1 MRYDVAVIGGG
12 LAGCSAAIRL
22 AQQGLQVILC
32 EASDYPRH
40 KVCGEFM
47 SPGCQAQFEALGVAA
62 DVQSQGAASITSTL
76 ISTPDGTCWQ
86 AELPGSAVG
95 ISRYYLDARLVDEA
109 RHLGVDVRINTP
121 VTDISGS
128 LTDKNA
134 DDNTGEA
141 GFTLQTRQRETI
153 QAQAVIGA
161 HGKRSTVDRVLDRPF
176 MKSQHPFVGLKQH
189 MRNLPVQNRVE
200 LHTFPGGYCGISH
213 IEDGLT
219 NVCLLVRLDA
229 FQAHGGGDV
238 AQFIGWMQSQNPLLA
253 QRLRDARPVLD
264 DWLSIARVPFVSRQV
279 VTNQILM
286 AGDAA
291 GMITPLTGDG
301 MEIALQSGE
310 LVARHLT
317 AYFREHHRADRLFSG
332 YRQAWHETFQKRV
345 RLGRISQ
352 FFMLRPAWLR
362 PGLKLFQV
370 LPGVG
375 EYFIRHT
382 RQAG

>member
-1 MRYDVAVIGGG
+1 MIYDVAVMGGG

-47 SPGCQAQFEALGVAA
+47 SPGCQAQFEALGVAD
-62 DVQSQGAASITSTL
+62 DVQAQGAASITATL
-76 ISTPDGTCWQ
+76 ISTPDGTRWQ
-86 AELPGSAVG
+86 ADLPGSATG
-95 ISRYYLDARLVDEA
+95 ISRYYLDARLADEA
-109 RHLGVDVRINTP
+109 RHLGVDVRTDTP
-121 VTDISGS
+121 VTDIDGS
-128 LTDKNA
+128 LQN
-134 DDNTGEA
+134 

-153 QAQAVIGA
+153 QARAVIGA

-189 MRNLPVQNRVE
+189 MRNLPVENRVE

-219 NVCLLVRLDA
+219 NVCLLVRLDT
-229 FQAHGGGDV
+229 FREHGGGDV
-238 AQFIGWMQSQNPLLA
+238 AQFIGWMQTQNPLLA
-253 QRLRDARPVLD
+253 ERLRDATSVLEN
-264 DWLSIARVPFVSRQV
+264 WLSIARVPFVSRQV
-279 VTNQILM
+279 VTNEILM

-310 LVARHLT
+310 LAATHLT
-317 AYFREHHRADRLFSG
+317 AYLKRHHSADRLFRD
-332 YRQAWHETFQKRV
+332 YRQSWQATFQTRV

-352 FFMLRPAWLR
+352 FFMLRPGWLR
-362 PGLKLFQV
+362 PGLQLFQV

-382 RQAG
+382 RQAS